1 MTFSVDKSKWP
12 RVKFG
17 DVVENSNV
25 SSRTPL
31 EDGIERYLG
40 LDHLDSGELGIRRSG
55 DVSDGVTFT
64 KIVMPGQTVF
74 GKRRSYQRKVAY
86 ADFMAVCSGDILV
99 FGPKSNSLLKEY
111 LPFVVAS
118 EGFLAKAIATSAG
131 SLSPRTRWSD
141 LAKFEFLL
149 PPVEIQR
156 EIVKLLWSIESHL
169 EILRSLLGS
178 LGALESQ
185 QLRRIIDM
193 EGDQQALG
201 ELLVSNI
208 GGIWGAN
215 PGEDDVDVPV
225 IRGTDLT
232 LNGDIDFESAP
243 IRSMRKI
250 DLSKKRLVEGDIVLE
265 KSGGSPDQP
274 VGKMG
279 YVSTIDLDLVAS
291 NFCVVLRPNHNKVQP
306 YYLFLVLRSLY
317 LNGYLAAFIG
327 KTTNLAN
334 LRIPEMLKK
343 TVHIPRNEV
352 QQNEINSYQ
361 EMRNSNKKILDE
373 IGTTNKLRSIIMNTI
388 FETKVNP

>member
-12 RVKFG
+12 RVEFG
-17 DVVENSNV
+17 DVVENSNL
-25 SSRTPL
+25 STRTPL

-40 LDHLDSGELGIRRSG
+40 LDHLDSGELKIRRSG
-55 DVSDGVTFT
+55 DVSEGVTFT

-74 GKRRSYQRKVAY
+74 GKRRSYQKKVAY
-86 ADFMAVCSGDILV
+86 AEFMAVCSGDILV
-99 FGPKSNSLLKEY
+99 FSPKLKSLLKEY

-118 EGFLAKAIATSAG
+118 EGFLAKAIETSAG

-156 EIVKLLWSIESHL
+156 QIVKLLWSIENHL
-169 EILRSLLGS
+169 EILQNLLGS
-178 LGALESQ
+178 LGALEAQ
-185 QLRRIIDM
+185 QLRRMIDM

-201 ELLVSNI
+201 ELLISNI
-208 GGIWGAN
+208 GGIWGSN

-225 IRGTDLT
+225 IRGTDIT

-243 IRSMRKI
+243 IRSMRSI
-250 DLSKKRLVEGDIVLE
+250 DLGKKRLLEGDIVLE

-279 YVSTIDLDLVAS
+279 YVTALNLDLAAS
-291 NFCVVLRPNHNKVQP
+291 NFCVVLRPDYNKVQP
-306 YYLFLVLRSLY
+306 YYLFLLLRSLY

-343 TVHIPRNEV
+343 TVHIPSSDD

-361 EMRNSNKKILDE
+361 EMRNSKKKILDE
-373 IGTTNKLRSIIMNTI
+373 IGTTKKLRSVVMNVI
-388 FETKVNP
+388 FDVKIKS

>member
-1 MTFSVDKSKWP
+1 MTFFVDKSKWAK
-12 RVKFG
+12 VNFG
-17 DVVENSNV
+17 DVVENSNL
-25 SSRTPL
+25 STRTPL
-31 EDGIERYLG
+31 EDGIEKYLG
-40 LDHLDSGELGIRRSG
+40 LDHLDSGELKIRRSG
-55 DVSDGVTFT
+55 DVSEGVTFT

-111 LPFVVAS
+111 LPWVVAS
-118 EGFLAKAIATSAG
+118 ESFLAKAIATSAG

-141 LAKFEFLL
+141 LAKFEFHL
-149 PPVEIQR
+149 PPVEIQS
-156 EIVKLLWSIESHL
+156 EIVKLLWSIENHL
-169 EILRSLLGS
+169 ETLRRLLGS
-178 LGALESQ
+178 LGSLESQ
-185 QLRRIIDM
+185 QLRRMIDM

-201 ELLVSNI
+201 ELLISNI
-208 GGIWGAN
+208 GGIWGGN
-215 PGEDDVDVPV
+215 PGEDEVDVPV

-243 IRSMRKI
+243 VRSIRMADLNRK
-250 DLSKKRLVEGDIVLE
+250 KLVEGDIVLE

-279 YVSTIDLDLVAS
+279 YVSNMNLDLVAS
-291 NFCVVLRPNHNKVQP
+291 NFCVVLRPDHNKVHP

-352 QQNEINSYQ
+352 QQNEINRYQ
-361 EMRNSNKKILDE
+361 EMRNSIKKISDE
-373 IGTTNKLRSIIMNTI
+373 IESTNKLRRIIMNAI
-388 FETKVNP
+388 LETKVNP